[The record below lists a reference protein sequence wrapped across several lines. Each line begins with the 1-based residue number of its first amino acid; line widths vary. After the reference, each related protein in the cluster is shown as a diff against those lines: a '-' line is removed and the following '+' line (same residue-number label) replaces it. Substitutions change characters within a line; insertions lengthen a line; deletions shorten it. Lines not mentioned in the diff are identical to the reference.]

1 MSVAAASSASVFG
14 HRAFAYYWIGR
25 IVSILSFQMLM
36 VAIGWQLYTITGSA
50 LDLGLIGLAQFV
62 PMLVLTL
69 VVGHVADRYDY
80 RHILLACQSVEAIA
94 AAFLATGSLMG
105 WLDPWA
111 IYAVTALVGA
121 ARAFE
126 IPTMVAI
133 IPALV
138 PRPLVPAAT
147 AWFTSANQA
156 GQIVGPIL
164 GGLLYAFGPA
174 AVYGTTIAFWAVG
187 ACFIA
192 MIRMER
198 APRSAEPL
206 TLRSAMGG
214 FRFVMRD
221 RVILGT
227 IGLDMCAVFL
237 AGLGTLFPI
246 FARDILKTGPW
257 GLGLLRAAPAV
268 GALIMSVVLARI
280 GERSDAV
287 LGTAMPL
294 TLPIGQVLFGVI
306 SVFGLFTVVFGLST
320 NLILSLFA
328 LAVLGAADA
337 VSVVIRFSLVQL
349 RTPPEMRG
357 RVSAV
362 NGMFTGTSNY
372 LGDFRAGAVAA
383 LVGAPVAAV
392 LGGAGVFAVLALW
405 LFLFPQLRRI
415 RSLDEVPAAGPAP
428 GKPETGPEKAPEK
441 GP

>member
-1 MSVAAASSASVFG
+1 MSVAVASSASVFG

-36 VAIGWQLYTITGSA
+36 VAIGWQLYSITGSA
-50 LDLGLIGLAQFV
+50 LDLGLLGLAQFV

-69 VVGHVADRYDY
+69 LVGHVADRYDY
-80 RHILLACQSVEAIA
+80 RAILLVCQSGEALA
-94 AAFLATGSLMG
+94 AAFLAAGSLMG

-156 GQIVGPIL
+156 GQIIGPVL

-174 AVYGTTIAFWAVG
+174 AVYGIAIALWAVG
-187 ACFIA
+187 ASFIA

-198 APRSAEPL
+198 PPRSAEPL
-206 TLRSAMGG
+206 TLRSALGG
-214 FRFVMRD
+214 FQFVMRD

-227 IGLDMCAVFL
+227 IALDMCAVFL

-257 GLGLLRAAPAV
+257 GLGLLRAAPAA
-268 GALIMSVVLARI
+268 GALIMSVVLAR
-280 GERSDAV
+280 R
-287 LGTAMPL
+287 PL

-306 SVFGLFTVVFGLST
+306 AVFGLFTVVFGLST

-383 LVGAPVAAV
+383 LLGAPVAAV

-415 RSLDEVPAAGPAP
+415 RSLDEVPAAGANP
-428 GKPETGPEKAPEK
+428 GKP
-441 GP
+441 

>member
-1 MSVAAASSASVFG
+1 MFG

-36 VAIGWQLYTITGSA
+36 VAIGWQLYSITGSA

-69 VVGHVADRYDY
+69 LVGHVADRYDY
-80 RHILLACQSVEAIA
+80 RAILLVCQSGEAIA
-94 AAFLATGSLMG
+94 AAFLAAGSLMG

-156 GQIVGPIL
+156 GQIVGPVL

-174 AVYGTTIAFWAVG
+174 AVYGTAIVLWAVG

-227 IGLDMCAVFL
+227 IALDMCAVFL

-268 GALIMSVVLARI
+268 GALVMSVVLAR
-280 GERSDAV
+280 R
-287 LGTAMPL
+287 PL

-306 SVFGLFTVVFGLST
+306 AVFGLFTVAVR
-320 NLILSLFA
+320 A
-328 LAVLGAADA
+328 LDQPDPVAGGARRAGRRRRGQRGDPLLAGAAAHPAGDA
-337 VSVVIRFSLVQL
+337 RPGQRGERHVHRHLQLSRRFPRRRGRGAARRAAGRRRSAGRGCSRCWRFGCFFSRSCGVSVRWT
-349 RTPPEMRG
+349 RCPR
-357 RVSAV
+357 
-362 NGMFTGTSNY
+362 
-372 LGDFRAGAVAA
+372 
-383 LVGAPVAAV
+383 
-392 LGGAGVFAVLALW
+392 
-405 LFLFPQLRRI
+405 
-415 RSLDEVPAAGPAP
+415 
-428 GKPETGPEKAPEK
+428 
-441 GP
+441 